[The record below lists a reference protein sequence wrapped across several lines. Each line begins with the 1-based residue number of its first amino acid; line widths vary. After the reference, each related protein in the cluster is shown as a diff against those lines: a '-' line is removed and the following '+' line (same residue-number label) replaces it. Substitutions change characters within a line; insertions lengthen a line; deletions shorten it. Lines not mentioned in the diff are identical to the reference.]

1 MLQNRLN
8 SAASASASLQPASG
22 SLQQEAIASSSAM
35 PGVPGMLD
43 PHAISPYDTFKVR
56 TVTGL
61 VSQAMHEVN
70 QLKMNQNNLR
80 HLRQLYANSP
90 MIPRIHREQTQ
101 RLDMVIRQAVLNL
114 HGKIQ
119 LVNDAIARFQASPLA
134 MHPMYSNEVNKHRQ
148 ILYNSLEDLR
158 RMSTVV
164 PTTNTTNTNMP
175 ATFNP
180 LPNALV
186 PGVPGIRSGI
196 RGSAT
201 SNAHVTSTT
210 NYI

>member
-1 MLQNRLN
+1 MEVLQNRLN
-8 SAASASASLQPASG
+8 SAASASASLQPASP
-22 SLQQEAIASSSAM
+22 SLQQEATINASASAA
-35 PGVPGMLD
+35 PGISGTLD

-90 MIPRIHREQTQ
+90 MIPRVHREQTQ

-119 LVNDAIARFQASPLA
+119 LVNDAIARFQSSPLA

-158 RMSTVV
+158 RMST
-164 PTTNTTNTNMP
+164 TTNTTTY
-175 ATFNP
+175 NP
-180 LPNALV
+180 PPNAV
-186 PGVPGIRSGI
+186 APGSRGGVGVGGPGN
-196 RGSAT
+196 
-201 SNAHVTSTT
+201 SNTQVTSTT